1 MKKIAQIVCSV
12 AVMATMASCGSKQ
25 YYTINGKVDASV
37 PEGTVVYMYNV
48 ADPEG
53 TLDSAMVNAE
63 GQFVFSGEAG
73 EPWVA
78 IIGSRAAGMQ
88 DQVIVEQGVI
98 SVGYD
103 NNGVSGTPMNDQLA
117 TFAKAND
124 MSDLEG
130 ELRTYMEAYYAAPNA
145 ELRAEAER
153 KYDSV
158 EAIANKRMLDAS
170 WELYNANRDNLVG
183 ALAME
188 QISQLGDFTYT
199 QFDSILA
206 DAAPVVKNYAPIEK
220 TMQQMKAVDAT
231 SAGKRYTDIQGVDGK
246 LSDLIEGKVALV
258 DFYAS
263 WCGPCRAEIKDN
275 LVPLW
280 KKYENKGLVIVGLNV
295 WERGDA
301 AARKAAHEKV
311 MADLGITYP
320 QLVDSTRVATDTYG
334 VRGIPQILLID
345 KDGTILARD
354 LRGAAIEEAI
364 VNALKN

>member
-25 YYTINGKVDASV
+25 QFTINGTMDASV
-37 PEGTVVYMYNV
+37 EDNAMVYLYDN
-48 ADPEG
+48 ADF
-53 TLDSAMVNAE
+53 TLKDSAAVQ
-63 GQFVFSGEAG
+63 GGRFVFKGEAA

-78 IIGSRAAGMQ
+78 VVASREAGLQ
-88 DQVIVEQGVI
+88 QLLVVEPGVI
-98 SVGYD
+98 NLD
-103 NNGVSGTPMNDQLA
+103 AENVSGTPMNDQLA

-220 TMQQMKAVDAT
+220 KMQQLMAIEAT